1 MILLFQNLK
10 LDLYYYACKDK
21 TTDERIPIKSFLLA
35 NSPVKQIDYLSF
47 YLIKLKD
54 LTGSFD

>member
-35 NSPVKQIDYLSF
+35 NSPVKQSESANYANRKNGLLDS
-47 YLIKLKD
+47 
-54 LTGSFD
+54 